1 MTETIFSKRP
11 NPCKDCSDR
20 YPGCS
25 DRCKKPEH
33 EAWKAEQQLIRE
45 NRKKHTSPVWASEE
59 SRVRKWK

>member
-25 DRCKKPEH
+25 DHCKKPEH
-33 EAWKAEQQLIRE
+33 KAWEAEQQLIRE
-45 NRKKHTSPVWASEE
+45 NKKSYRSPIWKHGDRDCRRK
-59 SRVRKWK
+59 